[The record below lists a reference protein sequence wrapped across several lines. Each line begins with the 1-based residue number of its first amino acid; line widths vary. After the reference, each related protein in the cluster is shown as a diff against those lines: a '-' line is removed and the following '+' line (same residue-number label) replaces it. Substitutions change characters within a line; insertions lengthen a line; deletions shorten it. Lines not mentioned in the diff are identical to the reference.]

1 MAKIKKYKINLD
13 TTLID
18 VNILLKGFRQEI
30 NIYTTIAESTE
41 FVDWLNNNKAI
52 QSNKIEDKENF
63 NNKYFIFNDYKK
75 KKTICINRDQIK
87 YFSIPFFTD
96 AGNDEIEFKYLYV
109 K

>member
-1 MAKIKKYKINLD
+1 MSKIKKDKINLD
-13 TTLID
+13 ATLID

-41 FVDWLNNNKAI
+41 FVDWLNNNKAL
-52 QSNKIEDKENF
+52 QSHKVEDKENF
-63 NNKYFIFNDYKK
+63 NNKYFIFNDYKV
-75 KKTICINRDQIK
+75 KKTICINKDQIK

-96 AGNDEIEFKYLYV
+96 AGNDEIEFKYLYL